1 MIIGKSEG
9 GLNSSHNCAPPKLSL
24 QLSGPHWSLCPLVSM
39 QNYAKASGY
48 CRVAKLVWGS
58 DQFTSGELL
67 GLITHPKTSLA
78 TSTKMVQAYKNAL
91 QQNLIK
97 NIHIIHQAKKRK
109 PY

>member
-1 MIIGKSEG
+1 
-9 GLNSSHNCAPPKLSL
+9 
-24 QLSGPHWSLCPLVSM
+24 M

-78 TSTKMVQAYKNAL
+78 TSTKMLQAYKNAL

-97 NIHIIHQAKKRK
+97 KYTYYSSSQKKETILIITLW
-109 PY
+109 